1 MSKRNRRNFTSE
13 EKVKILR
20 KHFLENKP
28 VSDICDEYNLHPTQY
43 YRWQK
48 TFFENAA
55 KAFEVESKAKSRK
68 ITKQINSLEEK
79 ISHKDSI
86 IVELLEDHIQLKKEL
101 GLA

>member
-48 TFFENAA
+48 TFFENGA
-55 KAFEVESKAKSRK
+55 KAFELETKSKERK
-68 ITKQINSLEEK
+68 VDKKMSLLEEK
-79 ISHKDSI
+79 ISNKNGI
-86 IVELLEDHIQLKKEL
+86 IVELLEEHIQLKKKL
-101 GLA
+101 GLV